1 MRTSIR
7 QGFARNSTRSS
18 RKNIKPRNRPVFRTK
33 VMASPGELKSVTLSG
48 TAASNCSIVTCTL
61 LNPTAQGD
69 EINQRIGR
77 ETRMKHINIRGF
89 YRAVAEATG
98 KSTLNRLLVVYDKQP
113 NHTIMDGSMLFES
126 LATTAVDVTKQYNLD
141 NRRRFTVL
149 YDRYYPLDLVEYGR
163 GGQKVPVYIDFNLN
177 LPVIFNATTT
187 AVIGAI
193 ETGALY
199 LVTMADAADAGDYE
213 SELVYTSRIR
223 YEDK

>member
-1 MRTSIR
+1 
-7 QGFARNSTRSS
+7 
-18 RKNIKPRNRPVFRTK
+18 
-33 VMASPGELKSVTLSG
+33 
-48 TAASNCSIVTCTL
+48 
-61 LNPTAQGD
+61 
-69 EINQRIGR
+69 
-77 ETRMKHINIRGF
+77 
-89 YRAVAEATG
+89 
-98 KSTLNRLLVVYDKQP
+98 
-113 NHTIMDGSMLFES
+113 MLFES